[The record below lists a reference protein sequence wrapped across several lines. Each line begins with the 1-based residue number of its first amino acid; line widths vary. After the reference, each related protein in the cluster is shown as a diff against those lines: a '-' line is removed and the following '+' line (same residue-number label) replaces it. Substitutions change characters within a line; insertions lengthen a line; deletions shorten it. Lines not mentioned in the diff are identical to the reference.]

1 MNYLKAFVLLNII
14 LFVNSCGAVKESFV
28 NQKKNS
34 SDEFLV
40 EKKSPLVMPPNF
52 NELPTP
58 TDEKESSLSVN
69 KIKDLVSSED
79 AEVKVSDEANQNFEN
94 SVLKKIKK

>member
-34 SDEFLV
+34 NDEFLV

-79 AEVKVSDEANQNFEN
+79 IELKVSDEANQNFEN

>member
-34 SDEFLV
+34 NDEFLV
-40 EKKSPLVMPPNF
+40 EKKSPLVIPPNF

-79 AEVKVSDEANQNFEN
+79 T
-94 SVLKKIKK
+94 

>member
-1 MNYLKAFVLLNII
+1 MKYLKAFVLLNII
-14 LFVNSCGAVKESFV
+14 LFVYSCGTVKESFS

-58 TDEKESSLSVN
+58 TDDKQSSLSVN

-79 AEVKVSDEANQNFEN
+79 IELEVSDEANQNFEN

>member
-79 AEVKVSDEANQNFEN
+79 IELEVSDEANQNFEN